1 MAANDIE
8 RFEIDSYGEVK
19 LVTHKNGHRT
29 EHIYYS
35 VPKAIIKKFINASKA
50 PTITDFDDW
59 LKAHNNKHNSGD
71 LPISESSNFWSSE

>member
-19 LVTHKNGHRT
+19 LIHHRNGHRT

-50 PTITDFDDW
+50 PTISDFDDW
-59 LKAHNNKHNSGD
+59 LKAYNDKHKSD
-71 LPISESSNFWSSE
+71 SVACSEGSDFWLSE